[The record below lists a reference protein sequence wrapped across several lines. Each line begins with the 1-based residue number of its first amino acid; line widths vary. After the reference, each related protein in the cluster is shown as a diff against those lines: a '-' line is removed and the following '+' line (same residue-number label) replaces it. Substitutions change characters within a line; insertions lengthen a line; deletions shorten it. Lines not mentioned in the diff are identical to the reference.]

1 MVDSPTGGSAPRRK
15 TKNTKLIPLQGTELL
30 ELQIKFSFT
39 LYRSELN
46 LTNCLV
52 FISELSEIPSPPSLY
67 GQTASKQIQVRTI
80 IPYVSN
86 ITSDIYVNEA
96 SEGCL

>member
-30 ELQIKFSFT
+30 ELRIKFSFT

-46 LTNCLV
+46 LTNHLE

-67 GQTASKQIQVRTI
+67 GQTASKQIQVRAVI
-80 IPYVSN
+80 LYISD
-86 ITSDIYVNEA
+86 ITSDITSDA
-96 SEGCL
+96 SLT